1 MLIVYY
7 GSVFEKNSYFFGNTE
22 MDNAQTSKKKKK
34 KDLHIIEYLTVY
46 HRFYILFQIAC
57 NSHKNESK
65 VLYKIQC

>member
-1 MLIVYY
+1 MH
-7 GSVFEKNSYFFGNTE
+7 KQ
-22 MDNAQTSKKKKK
+22 AKKKK

-65 VLYKIQC
+65 VLYKIQCWHWKSSKSFE

>member
-1 MLIVYY
+1 
-7 GSVFEKNSYFFGNTE
+7 
-22 MDNAQTSKKKKK
+22 MDNAQTSKKKK